1 MEERSEVKKSILK
14 EKRKEIVNKV
24 RQSNS
29 FFEMKTITKE
39 FFQLS
44 LEEQLLFG
52 MEDTEIQ
59 KCTNRLNDAFW
70 EDVIVEA
77 QIEKTAIYTQC
88 SIEEEIFIPE
98 KLLFLIEGRHH
109 GLIQRKLDDT
119 WKEEDLNKAKK
130 QIDREIWDKMYPV
143 LMFYLD
149 DLTEYSLGE
158 LQDFDF
164 LFFSTLFLG
173 ENSDYDGKT
182 IIQAFSLEMKRS
194 IRMNAPLEIKK
205 DFAKKMDKFRELCL
219 ADKKREE
226 VYDKFVDIIEEYKT
240 NSSKKRLGVSVKS
253 LDLECM
259 QELMLEAEENESVNK
274 PWVVYTV
281 NLFTCW
287 IDYLLYVKD
296 DNLDKLDY
304 TGIALAWEA
313 HTILHP
319 KYDKYKC
326 FSFIRR
332 FLNHQFWKQADKLK
346 KKIKKIYNLL
356 EIVDEIDFEVYDR
369 IYSEFAK
376 CEKFGTKRDL
386 CEFCI
391 QRF

>member
-14 EKRKEIVNKV
+14 EKRKEIVNRV

-44 LEEQLLFG
+44 LEEQLLFS

-98 KLLFLIEGRHH
+98 KLFFLIEGRHH

-130 QIDREIWDKMYPV
+130 QIDREIWDKMYSV

-149 DLTEYSLGE
+149 DLTEYSLGK

-182 IIQAFSLEMKRS
+182 II
-194 IRMNAPLEIKK
+194 
-205 DFAKKMDKFRELCL
+205 
-219 ADKKREE
+219 
-226 VYDKFVDIIEEYKT
+226 
-240 NSSKKRLGVSVKS
+240 
-253 LDLECM
+253 
-259 QELMLEAEENESVNK
+259 
-274 PWVVYTV
+274 
-281 NLFTCW
+281 
-287 IDYLLYVKD
+287 
-296 DNLDKLDY
+296 
-304 TGIALAWEA
+304 
-313 HTILHP
+313 
-319 KYDKYKC
+319 
-326 FSFIRR
+326 
-332 FLNHQFWKQADKLK
+332 
-346 KKIKKIYNLL
+346 
-356 EIVDEIDFEVYDR
+356 
-369 IYSEFAK
+369 
-376 CEKFGTKRDL
+376 
-386 CEFCI
+386 
-391 QRF
+391 